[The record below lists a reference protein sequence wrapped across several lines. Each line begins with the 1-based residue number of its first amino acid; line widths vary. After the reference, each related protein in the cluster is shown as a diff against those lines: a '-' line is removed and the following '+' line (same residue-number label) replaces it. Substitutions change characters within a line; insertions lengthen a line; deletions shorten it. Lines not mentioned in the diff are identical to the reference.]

1 VAYPAGTKPEW
12 QNDDRVKALIAS
24 IEEKGTFLPIMID
37 CQGLRKEAPFGGL
50 IELLCQKLK
59 LSQEVQLK
67 YEQSSLLEF
76 FDPDNRECFFK
87 GKDVILFLDDI
98 DQLGAMPDR
107 ERLNLLGQLRALKQ
121 KSLNYCLQSA
131 LSITNVVI
139 ESLVDT
145 LGNSPFNSATALY
158 APFFGK
164 EEHEDLFRQYE
175 VQEGIT
181 IEQSILDNIYDQTR
195 GAPGLEQL
203 YGAFLHTMRSQSVD
217 QAPPDLSTW
226 LNATTGQSFYI
237 YVLSTANFQQVES
250 FLEQAKVQRNNPV
263 LQELFDHAQNLKLLS
278 SSTRRELL
286 RRNVL
291 RRTAPDQ
298 LGFASPFMRQFV
310 MNILWQRPPLSV
322 IPLHIEGS
330 AGTTIDALKLI
341 CEIVQR
347 MCPAQLGGANKKASN
362 LTCSLLPPGPT
373 ENAYRQEFY
382 SVFSQLVDRYP
393 GVVRM
398 ETEITVSADAF
409 NDYRFPHNVAEP
421 RRSLRCDQRIVS
433 QSYGDILLEH
443 AANVSISP
451 TNFSSASLWH
461 HVYAQAEL
469 YEHALKP
476 RSAWVIHWTT
486 VPNDKVLYVFW
497 PSERVQTIWIY
508 HSSDFRRAEVH
519 TGPGIFQTIDIPWS
533 FNATMKRK
541 HRTFKEAE
549 EMPAK
554 SEEKM
559 AKQRRADGPLR
570 VFLVHAATE
579 QKKLM
584 MLSSN
589 TSFNELL
596 AGVQTKFATTQPVRC
611 IQMKGADIESDT
623 DVAALQNSDELVVC
637 FAE

>member
-1 VAYPAGTKPEW
+1 MFVCACSCLGPPLH
-12 QNDDRVKALIAS
+12 R
-24 IEEKGTFLPIMID
+24 ID

-50 IELLCQKLK
+50 IALLCRKLK

-67 YEQSSLLEF
+67 YEQCSLLHF
-76 FDPDNRECFFK
+76 FGPDNRECFFK

-263 LQELFDHAQNLKLLS
+263 LQELVRSRETLSLLHSSLRGLACHSSPTPFLPQVLTLNDDHILQFDHAQNLKLLS

-393 GVVRM
+393 GVVRYLRRGRHHRL
-398 ETEITVSADAF
+398 F
-409 NDYRFPHNVAEP
+409 FFPPPPQHG
-421 RRSLRCDQRIVS
+421 R
-433 QSYGDILLEH
+433 
-443 AANVSISP
+443 
-451 TNFSSASLWH
+451 
-461 HVYAQAEL
+461 
-469 YEHALKP
+469 
-476 RSAWVIHWTT
+476 
-486 VPNDKVLYVFW
+486 
-497 PSERVQTIWIY
+497 
-508 HSSDFRRAEVH
+508 
-519 TGPGIFQTIDIPWS
+519 
-533 FNATMKRK
+533 
-541 HRTFKEAE
+541 
-549 EMPAK
+549 
-554 SEEKM
+554 
-559 AKQRRADGPLR
+559 
-570 VFLVHAATE
+570 
-579 QKKLM
+579 
-584 MLSSN
+584 
-589 TSFNELL
+589 
-596 AGVQTKFATTQPVRC
+596 
-611 IQMKGADIESDT
+611 
-623 DVAALQNSDELVVC
+623 
-637 FAE
+637 